1 MDWSS
6 VKKIYFIGIKGVGMT
21 MLAQFLHRR
30 GYEVVGSDIADTFMT
45 DSVLMTNGIRIL
57 PGFSP
62 NEDLYSADLV
72 IYSTAYNLD
81 NPEVAWAL
89 SNRPTITYAEA
100 LGDIFNQYYGIAVAG
115 SHGKTT
121 VSAWLGFILWQG
133 GLSPNVLVGSNVP
146 QLQGSAVVGKSSLM
160 VVEADEYQNKLRY
173 LQPKMVLLNNID
185 YDHVDFYPTISDY
198 EQAFIDFIEKIPV
211 DGYLIA
217 NYDDPAVRR
226 LAPVHCRGQ
235 IVSYALNYE
244 ADYVAY
250 GLQLINGRQYFKVKL
265 RVDLEEPDSMH
276 EKISKLAV
284 ENHGDLG
291 DFSTALLG
299 QHNISNS
306 LAVLAASVELGV
318 PLYKIRDGIAKFLGV
333 SRRLEMLGNF
343 HGAVIIDD
351 YAHHPTEIKA
361 SLQALRGRYPDA
373 KIRVFF
379 HPHTFSRTA
388 AFLDDFALSFMAAD
402 EVGILQIYSSARE
415 KQGTISGQNLAERI
429 FLRRQAAGFKNE
441 VPYFSTMEQLT
452 KFLRKS
458 ADEGQII
465 VLMGAGDIFR
475 VGQAILSPQ

>member
-21 MLAQFLHRR
+21 MLAQFLHSR

-45 DSVLMTNGIRIL
+45 DSVLITEGIRIL

-62 NEDLYSADLV
+62 NEDLCSADLV
-72 IYSTAYNLD
+72 IYSTAYTLN

-121 VSAWLGFILWQG
+121 VSAWLGFILWQS

-146 QLQGSAVVGKSSLM
+146 QFQGSSVVGKSSLM
-160 VVEADEYQNKLRY
+160 VAEADEYQNKLRY

-185 YDHVDFYPTISDY
+185 YDHVDFYPTIADY
-198 EQAFIDFIEKIPV
+198 EQAFIDFIKKIPI
-211 DGYLIA
+211 DGYLIV
-217 NYDDPAVRR
+217 NYDDPIVRR
-226 LAPVHCRGQ
+226 LASVHCRGQ
-235 IVSYALNYE
+235 LVSYALNYE

-250 GLQLINGRQYFKVKL
+250 GLQLTNGRQYFKVKL
-265 RVDLEEPDSMH
+265 RVDEEQGPIH
-276 EKISKLAV
+276 EKMSKLAV

-291 DFSTALLG
+291 DFSTVLLG

-318 PLYKIRDGIAKFLGV
+318 PLYKIREGLAKFSGV
-333 SRRLEMLGNF
+333 SRRLEILGNF
-343 HGAVIIDD
+343 RGAVIIDD

-361 SLQALRGRYPDA
+361 SLHALRERYPDA

-388 AFLDDFALSFMAAD
+388 TFLDDFALSFMAAD
-402 EVGILQIYSSARE
+402 EVGVLQIYGSARE
-415 KQGTISGQNLAERI
+415 KQGTVSGQDLAKKI
-429 FLRRQAAGFKNE
+429 FLRRQAAGLKNE
-441 VPYFSTMEQLT
+441 VPYFLTMEKLVE
-452 KFLRKS
+452 FLRQS
-458 ADEGQII
+458 ADEGQVI

-475 VGQAILSPQ
+475 VGQALLSPQ